1 MTETKTTSMMTMPLA
16 TKRHGSG
23 HRHRHSPGGGLL
35 PGATPGLPG
44 PPLAP
49 EPESTGVGRC
59 IRPKRRRGVLSAR
72 RSSVRADLNSK
83 QENLF
88 KFLQF
93 LTSPSVNDHHRPSI
107 RTSRWI
113 GDQPCAR

>member
-1 MTETKTTSMMTMPLA
+1 MTETKTTSMMTMTMPLA

-23 HRHRHSPGGGLL
+23 HRHSPGGGLL

-83 QENLF
+83 QENKQVSAVSDVALG
-88 KFLQF
+88 Q
-93 LTSPSVNDHHRPSI
+93 
-107 RTSRWI
+107 
-113 GDQPCAR
+113 